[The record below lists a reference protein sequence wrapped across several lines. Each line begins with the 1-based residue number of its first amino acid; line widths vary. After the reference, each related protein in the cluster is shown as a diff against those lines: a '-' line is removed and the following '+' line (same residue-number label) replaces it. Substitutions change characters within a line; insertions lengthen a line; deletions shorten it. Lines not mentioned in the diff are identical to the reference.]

1 MSDIEIPRIGKLD
14 GCKRTDWHCMGCQ
27 ERIPAWML
35 MVSPFPFMVG
45 LMIGVWFAGRVG

>member
-1 MSDIEIPRIGKLD
+1 MSDMRIPPLGERE

-35 MVSPFPFMVG
+35 AVSPFPFMIG
-45 LMIGVWFAGRVG
+45 LMLGYLLAK